1 MRPLPSSRAESMLPV
16 MIVENPSAS
25 ARRRELEGMAAAQP
39 PRPKVLPRGK
49 TALSLALT
57 DHQMQWLTDYCIE
70 QYILRHSGMNQWRQK
85 MKRYERMAEEDRSD
99 RVKSPDRET
108 SDASE
113 TIFDK
118 QNETLGLVSGFA
130 DFGFAQAR
138 DDLFGSSPWFAGTPQ
153 GGSDIELADDLTK
166 YAHWKFSPSNMK
178 ECLTTAL
185 KLAADLGT
193 AFPKISWR
201 REVESYERIASVA
214 CSKKTKQPIPN
225 GAIDLIE
232 DDADLPEDI
241 EAGDVEWK
249 EMLIDE
255 RTTIY
260 DNITASCIDYH
271 DISFNTLAPE
281 LDLIYTDVFHRM
293 RKGLLDIKSI
303 YGLTDEQY
311 LALQGGISAT
321 PDTETA
327 RAHRNESYLQ
337 ESRFENNS
345 NPPITIVEGYM
356 RCDPIGNGDP
366 VRIYVVFCP
375 DLNLILHLDY
385 LANVTP
391 GGVLPIFPVRW
402 YRVPNRILGVGYFER
417 YEKLDN
423 FVDQEF
429 NTVVYRDRMA
439 GNPVT
444 GINPSAL
451 AEEIDSEDILVRP
464 GVTFELK
471 PDKTIADLFSFAV
484 MPDTNSRTIEL
495 MNIPMQIGQMRTGI
509 TSSAQGELKGV
520 PSANTATGTNQLIS
534 RGATLLKWPID
545 NAKDD
550 LTPAVGYSVNLLLA
564 NMDRDETFA
573 WGEGKDAE
581 LVKISKKDVRKI
593 RLDVAITMSQ
603 SQSQQK
609 LQATQVAI
617 SILQGYLALP
627 EQEKTAARPLFVE
640 ALKTLDFNNADQII
654 RDAAVDAASIAAM
667 LPKELQAPFMQFMN
681 AAGQGAPPAPGGVAP
696 VSDVPAPMP

>member
-1 MRPLPSSRAESMLPV
+1 

-25 ARRRELEGMAAAQP
+25 ARRREQEGMAPSQP

-49 TALSLALT
+49 TALSLALN

-70 QYILRHSGMNQWRQK
+70 QYLLRHNGMNQWRQK
-85 MKRYERMAEEDRSD
+85 MKRYERMAEEDRTD
-99 RVKSPDRET
+99 RVKNPDRQT

-153 GGSDIELADDLTK
+153 GGSDIDLADDLTK

-201 REVESYERIASVA
+201 KEVESYERIAYVA
-214 CSKKTKQPIPN
+214 CSKTSGSPI
-225 GAIDLIE
+225 ATQTSDLIE
-232 DDADLPEDI
+232 DENDLPEGT
-241 EAGDVEWK
+241 EPEDVEWK

-255 RTTIY
+255 KTIIY
-260 DNITASCIDYH
+260 DNVTASCVDYH
-271 DISFNTLAPE
+271 DISFNPLAPE
-281 LDLIYTDVFHRM
+281 LDLIHTDVFQRM
-293 RKGLLDIKSI
+293 RKGLLDVKSI

-311 LALQGGISAT
+311 LALQGGINAT

-327 RAHRNESYLQ
+327 RHHRDESYLQ
-337 ESRFENNS
+337 ESKYERNA
-345 NPPITIVEGYM
+345 NPPITIVEGFM

-366 VRIYVVFCP
+366 IRIYVVFSP
-375 DLNLILHLDY
+375 DLKLILHLDY
-385 LANVTP
+385 LANTTP
-391 GGVLPIFPVRW
+391 GGVLPIFPIRW
-402 YRVPNRILGVGYFER
+402 YRIPNRVIGVGYFER

-423 FVDQEF
+423 FIDQEF
-429 NTVVYRDRMA
+429 NTVVYRNRMA
-439 GNPVT
+439 GNPIT
-444 GINPSAL
+444 GVNADAL
-451 AEEIDSEDILVRP
+451 AEDIDYEDILVRP

-471 PDKTIADLFSFAV
+471 SDKTIADLFSFAV
-484 MPDTNSRTIEL
+484 MPDTNNRTIEL

-550 LTPAVGYSVNLLLA
+550 LTPLVGYSVNLLLA

-581 LVKISKKDVRKI
+581 LVKVNKKDVRKI

-617 SILQGYLALP
+617 GILQNYLALP

-667 LPKELQAPFMQFMN
+667 LPKELQAPFMQFMA
-681 AAGQGAPPAPGGVAP
+681 AAGQGAPPTPDSRVAP
-696 VSDVPAPMP
+696 VSPAPSPVQ